1 MDFKRVSS
9 LLCAAGIA
17 CTALPALGEGAAPGG
32 VSEAT
37 RALTQLLFH
46 TDNVTVEMDASFT
59 YDGVQFKTIHG
70 NLRQADY
77 STAIEADYYT
87 VRPNGSSYSTFW
99 KVHAVGDEVWS
110 YDSHDGK
117 YYSENYCLPSNSV
130 VSHDGDDDTLIAM
143 TGAAMELVDLAM
155 PSISGTEE
163 TAGGK
168 RITVSLKKGQ
178 VPAYLNS
185 VADLLINEAA
195 WRYMSL
201 NLAYSGYNDEGFPEY
216 MGWEDHEA
224 DVYYEDDFLLLVN
237 ILTGLKGEKVT
248 EEDVINMY
256 DEDDPLIYE
265 AYAAIEAIAAEAADG
280 HTGGCVYVDAEGGS
294 SWYATPEEMILDR
307 DLRSIQYAAEETA
320 FIAFVKETTGETIT
334 EDDLRA
340 IYWSDNMDL
349 WDAYME
355 LSNQMQEHYLSL
367 LGNHPMGYVGPD
379 GVLVPVDNIDAFYA
393 SFGSDEGIVSIA
405 NSALQNKAR
414 VNIGD
419 CEAVFD
425 LDAEGRIT
433 SVSADVTLDF
443 VNRDG
448 SVHPVTM
455 KLTAS
460 TAAYGETE
468 VGDFDPAEWGVPD
481 FVEYYQLGEAELP
494 EEDESPENLPET
506 VTLNGVSYPV
516 VVE

>member
-1 MDFKRVSS
+1 MSS
-9 LLCAAGIA
+9 LLCAAGVA
-17 CTALPALGEGAAPGG
+17 CAALPAVSAGAANGG

-37 RALTQLLFH
+37 RALAQLLFR

-59 YDGVQFKTIHG
+59 YDGVRFKTIHG
-70 NLRQADY
+70 DLKQDDY
-77 STAIEADYYT
+77 NTAIEADYFT
-87 VRPNGSSYSTFW
+87 VRPDGSSYSTFW

-117 YYSENYCLPSNSV
+117 YYSENYCEPSNSV

-143 TGAAMELVDLAM
+143 TGTAMELVDLAM
-155 PSISGTEE
+155 PSISGIQE

-168 RITVSLKKGQ
+168 RITISLKKGQ
-178 VPAYLNS
+178 VPAYLSS

-201 NLAYSGYNDEGFPEY
+201 DLTYSGYNDEGFPVDMYGDSYGSAEY
-216 MGWEDHEA
+216 FF
-224 DVYYEDDFLLLVN
+224 EDDYLLLLKV
-237 ILTGLKGEKVT
+237 LSDLKGEKVT
-248 EEDVINMY
+248 EEDLYDMY
-256 DEDDPLIYE
+256 DQDDPLVSE
-265 AYAAIEAIAAEAADG
+265 AYDAMNAIAAEAAEE
-280 HTGGCVYVDAEGGS
+280 HVGGIVYVAADGS
-294 SWYATPEEMILDR
+294 SQWYASREEMILDR
-307 DLRSIQYAAEETA
+307 DLRSVTYADEIAA
-320 FIAFVKETTGETIT
+320 FIAYVKETTGETIT
-334 EDDLRA
+334 ENDIRA
-340 IYWSDNMDL
+340 IFWSDNMDL
-349 WDAYME
+349 WDAYTE
-355 LSNQMQEHYLSL
+355 LSAQMQDHYLSM
-367 LGNHPMGYVGPD
+367 LGSHPLGYVGPD
-379 GVLVPVDNIDAFYA
+379 GVLVPVDDIDSFYA
-393 SFGSDEGIVSIA
+393 FSSPGFDEGIVSIA
-405 NSALQNKAR
+405 NSALVNKAR

-433 SVSADVTLDF
+433 AVSADVALDF

-460 TAAYGETE
+460 ATAYGKTE

-481 FVEYYQLGEAELP
+481 FVDYYNSNEYGQTEDDEDP
-494 EEDESPENLPET
+494 EDLPET

-516 VVE
+516 FVE